1 MQSLA
6 EVFGKILSALAINWQ
21 LHYYFSNKTAVGTL
35 SVLEDFMVGHK
46 Q

>member
-6 EVFGKILSALAINWQ
+6 EVFGKILSPLAINLQ
-21 LHYYFSNKTAVGTL
+21 LHYYSSNKTAVGTL
-35 SVLEDFMVGHK
+35 GTLEDFMVGHK